1 MSCCVHDDFKMGLR
15 QSQLKSL
22 PITFLPSIT
31 QGSRMKKIHFP
42 TSWPI
47 VLTALFVIFMGQS
60 AFAAEPQAKLTGNMS
75 FVGDYRF
82 RGFTQT
88 NYGPA
93 IQGGL
98 DWEHQS
104 GFYAGNWNSNVAQN
118 LYNGASLE
126 MDFYGGFKGVVPGL
140 LGSIGDIGAIYY
152 LYPKSGVDSIGIDYA
167 NKAINNTEVYVGL
180 SNGPLSL
187 KVNYAN
193 SDYFR
198 YAYIAGA
205 PLSTRGTTYLDLSYS
220 KDYAGLI
227 WGAHVGVLN
236 LKNFN
241 QRKFLMATDVGS
253 PGLVQTVNDYR
264 LSVGHDF
271 GGNSVLSASYYTT
284 SQRGYFQTDLTGLRS
299 AGKPGLVLGFAKG
312 F

>member
-1 MSCCVHDDFKMGLR
+1 LGKVYATTLF
-15 QSQLKSL
+15 
-22 PITFLPSIT
+22 TFLASLLGLTLMT
-31 QGSRMKKIHFP
+31 QSTF
-42 TSWPI
+42 
-47 VLTALFVIFMGQS
+47 AL
-60 AFAAEPQAKLTGNMS
+60 EPEAKLTGNMS
-75 FVGDYRF
+75 LVGDYRF

-98 DWEHQS
+98 DWEHRS
-104 GFYAGNWNSNVAQN
+104 GLYLGNWNSSVAQN

-126 MDFYGGFKGVVPGL
+126 MDFYGGFKSQVPGL
-140 LGSIGDIGAIYY
+140 LGTMGDIGAIYY
-152 LYPKSGVDSIGIDYA
+152 VYPRSGVDSISKDYA
-167 NKAINNTEVYVGL
+167 NKAISNTEIYASL
-180 SNGPLSL
+180 TNGPLSL
-187 KVNYAN
+187 KVNYAT

-198 YAYIAGA
+198 YAYISGA
-205 PLSTRGTTYLDLSYS
+205 PLSTRGTTYLDLTFS

-241 QRKFLMATDVGS
+241 QKQFLMAADAGS

-264 LSVGHDF
+264 VSLGRDF
-271 GGNSVLSASYYTT
+271 GDNSVVSATYFST
-284 SQRGYFQTDLTGLRS
+284 SKRSYFQTDLTGLRS
-299 AGKPGLVLGFAKG
+299 AGKPGLVLGFTKG

>member
-1 MSCCVHDDFKMGLR
+1 MKTPLTR
-15 QSQLKSL
+15 AIL
-22 PITFLPSIT
+22 PVL
-31 QGSRMKKIHFP
+31 
-42 TSWPI
+42 
-47 VLTALFVIFMGQS
+47 LTALLVAFIGKS
-60 AFAAEPQAKLTGNMS
+60 SFAAEPQAKLSGNLS
-75 FVGDYRF
+75 LVGDYRF

-93 IQGGL
+93 IQGGM
-98 DWEHQS
+98 DWEHPS

-126 MDFYGGFKGVVPGL
+126 MDFYGGYKGAVPGL

-152 LYPKSGVDSIGIDYA
+152 LYPKSGVDTIGVDYA
-167 NKAINNTEVYVGL
+167 NKAINNSEVYVGL

-187 KVNYAN
+187 KVNYAT

-198 YAYIAGA
+198 YSYIAGA
-205 PLSTRGTTYLDLSYS
+205 PLSTRGTTYLDLSFS
-220 KDYAGLI
+220 KEYVGLI

-241 QRKFLMATDVGS
+241 QRKFLMASDVGS

-271 GGNSVLSASYYTT
+271 GGNSVLSATYYAT
-284 SQRGYFQTDLTGLRS
+284 SKQGYFQTDLTGRRS

>member
-1 MSCCVHDDFKMGLR
+1 MKNPLTPAILPVLLAALLVAFIG
-15 QSQLKSL
+15 KS
-22 PITFLPSIT
+22 S
-31 QGSRMKKIHFP
+31 
-42 TSWPI
+42 
-47 VLTALFVIFMGQS
+47 
-60 AFAAEPQAKLTGNMS
+60 FAAEPQAKLSGNVS
-75 FVGDYRF
+75 LVGDYRF

-93 IQGGL
+93 IQGGV

-126 MDFYGGFKGVVPGL
+126 MDFYGGYKGTVPGL

-152 LYPKSGVDSIGIDYA
+152 LYPKSGVDSIGVDYT
-167 NKAINNTEVYVGL
+167 NKTINNTEVYVGL

-187 KVNYAN
+187 KVNYAT

-198 YAYIAGA
+198 YAYVAGA
-205 PLSTRGTTYLDLSYS
+205 PLSTIGTTYLDLSFS
-220 KDYAGLI
+220 KEYVGLI

-241 QRKFLMATDVGS
+241 QRKFLMASDVGS

-264 LSVGHDF
+264 LSLGHDF
-271 GGNSVLSASYYTT
+271 GGNSVLSATYYTT
-284 SQRGYFQTDLTGLRS
+284 SKQGYFQTDLTGRRS
-299 AGKPGLVLGFAKG
+299 AGKPGLILGFAKG